1 MVRCSNSSESR
12 KSARSQYSTGIFYGE
27 YSVNC
32 KRKYK
37 RDLHEEKYS
46 DILIYIPWSGI
57 SSRVAFSSYQHT
69 THVSEQCHLYIM
81 PPENTENL
89 PTSEIPEPLA
99 SVDTSTIVTPPVA
112 DTVDENPVM
121 INPNTGLSGQKL
133 RNFYMTNGFQ

>member
-1 MVRCSNSSESR
+1 
-12 KSARSQYSTGIFYGE
+12 
-27 YSVNC
+27 
-32 KRKYK
+32 
-37 RDLHEEKYS
+37 
-46 DILIYIPWSGI
+46 
-57 SSRVAFSSYQHT
+57 
-69 THVSEQCHLYIM
+69 M

-99 SVDTSTIVTPPVA
+99 SVDTSTIITPPVA